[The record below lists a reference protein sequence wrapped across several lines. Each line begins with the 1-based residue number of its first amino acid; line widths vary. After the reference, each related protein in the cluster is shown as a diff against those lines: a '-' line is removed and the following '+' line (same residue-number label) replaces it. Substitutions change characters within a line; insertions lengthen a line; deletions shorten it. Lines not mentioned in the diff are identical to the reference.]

1 MKFSEAIST
10 VELVLE
16 SGSVPLIIGEAGI
29 GKTSLV
35 KKICNEDNYYLVNI
49 DANLL
54 KEGEIGGLPIVE
66 NGRTKYATHYKLIE
80 IEKAIKDNKY
90 KGVLLF
96 IDELNRC
103 EHAVQQELMNLIL
116 NREING
122 FKLEDNVKI
131 VAAMNPSNK
140 YDGFEDSDY
149 QVVDMDKAQED
160 RFVWLELT
168 SDIKE
173 WIKWAMSD
181 EIKVHEH
188 IIEFL
193 STFPEYLNTPNSNE
207 SIRATPRSWE
217 RVAKAYNVYIKNTNS
232 YSIDTFYNVVKG
244 NIGVSIAT
252 DFINYIKNIKNPL
265 IKPEEL
271 YSYII
276 LPMDVKEEL
285 RKESHS
291 RLYILAKNSLRYL
304 SDNNTEANRRLFS
317 DLLTCYPK
325 DLRLGIMKEIKGEV
339 SLELY
344 NELLNEDMFLD
355 AFFEIFG

>member
-10 VELVLE
+10 IDLVLE
-16 SGSVPLIIGEAGI
+16 SGNVPLIIGEAGI

-35 KKICNEDNYYLVNI
+35 KKICKSDNYHLVNI

-54 KEGEIGGLPIVE
+54 KEGEIGGLPLVE

-80 IEKAIKDNKY
+80 VEEAIRDNEY
-90 KGVLLF
+90 NGVLLF

-122 FKLEDNVKI
+122 YKLADNVKI

-149 QVVDMDKAQED
+149 QVVDMDRAQED
-160 RFVWLELT
+160 RFVWVELS

-173 WIKWAMSD
+173 WIKWAMSND
-181 EIKVHEH
+181 GNIHDH

-193 STFPEYLNTPNSNE
+193 STFPEYLSTPNSKE
-207 SIRATPRSWE
+207 SIKSTPRSWE
-217 RVAKAYNVYIKNTNS
+217 RVAKAYNIYVKNNNK
-232 YSIDTFYNVVKG
+232 YSTDIFYNVVKG
-244 NIGVSIAT
+244 NVGVSIAT
-252 DFINYIKNIKNPL
+252 DFINYIKNVKNPL
-265 IKPEEL
+265 IKPEDL
-271 YSYII
+271 FSYII
-276 LPMDVKEEL
+276 LPIEL
-285 RKESHS
+285 KDEIRKESHS

-304 SDNNTEANRRLFS
+304 EGNNTDNNRKLFG
-317 DLLTCYPK
+317 DLLTCYPR
-325 DLRLGIMKEIKGEV
+325 DLRLGIMKETKSDSTE
-339 SLELY
+339 ELY
-344 NELLNEDMFLD
+344 NDLLNEDTFLD
-355 AFFEIFG
+355 AFFNIFE